1 MKLLALAAST
11 LCLGLMASA
20 DAQTC
25 ASPTTITSNTTVNG
39 NTCGGDQTFTD
50 ICGGATL
57 TGAAN
62 VYTWAVGSATPTV
75 SGSLTVTP
83 TGATPTYDPGIAVA
97 SGATCS
103 GALGNCT
110 GSADTPGQGAEAIT
124 ISSAAGTTG
133 TYFLIVSSFS
143 STAANQ
149 CGPYSLVIGTLPVK
163 LQSFNIN

>member
-11 LCLGLMASA
+11 LCLGVMASA
-20 DAQTC
+20 NAQTC
-25 ASPTTITSNTTVNG
+25 ASPTTISSNTPVSG

-57 TGAAN
+57 TGPSN
-62 VYTWAVGSATPTV
+62 VFTWTVSSATPSV

-83 TGATPTYDPGIAVA
+83 TGATPTYDPAIAVA
-97 SGATCS
+97 SGANCA

-110 GSADTPGQGAEAIT
+110 GSSDSPGQGAESIT
-124 ISSAAGTTG
+124 ISSAAGSAG

-143 STAANQ
+143 ATAANQ
-149 CGPYSLVIGTLPVK
+149 CGPYSLAVGTLPVK